1 MPFQKKPMK
10 IYQFLIIILFV
21 SCNPKKNDLQNQ
33 NVPEIFRTNYGK
45 INDVNL
51 KLKFGDIVKLNI
63 ENQNIEAIV
72 LDIKQE
78 DNINWFGLCFLAK
91 EKLFGRK
98 IPKGF
103 GEDCI
108 ELFDFSYLNEKGL
121 TNYTVVKNLKIN
133 FEKVGFGSD
142 SPVLNY
148 EELLRNYRF
157 GLERRKLKETP
168 CGKKSLTLKSVN
180 ECYINLGKIEM

>member
-1 MPFQKKPMK
+1 MK
-10 IYQFLIIILFV
+10 IYQLLFIILFV
-21 SCNPKKNDLQNQ
+21 SCNPKKSDLQNQ

-45 INDVNL
+45 INDENL
-51 KLKFGDIVKLNI
+51 KLKFGDIIKLKI
-63 ENQNIEAIV
+63 ENKYIEAVV
-72 LDIKQE
+72 LDIHQE
-78 DNINWFGLCFLAK
+78 DNINWFGLCFLTNGK
-91 EKLFGRK
+91 VFGRK

-108 ELFDFSYLNEKGL
+108 ELFDLSYLNEKGL
-121 TNYTVVKNLKIN
+121 ANYTVVKNLKIN

-148 EELLRNYRF
+148 DELLRNYKF
-157 GLERRKLKETP
+157 GIQRRKLKETP

-180 ECYINLGKIEM
+180 ECYVDLQNIET

>member
-1 MPFQKKPMK
+1 MK
-10 IYQFLIIILFV
+10 IYQLLLIILLLI
-21 SCNPKKNDLQNQ
+21 SCNQKKDDTQIK

-45 INDVNL
+45 IKDENL
-51 KLKFGDIVKLNI
+51 KLKYGDIVKLNI
-63 ENQNIEAIV
+63 KNQYIEAIV

-78 DNINWFGLCFLAK
+78 DNIKWFGLCFL
-91 EKLFGRK
+91 ENQKLFGRK

-121 TNYTVVKNLKIN
+121 TNYTVVKNLKIK
-133 FEKVGFGSD
+133 FKKVGIGSN

-148 EELLRNYRF
+148 KELLRDYKF

-168 CGKKSLTLKSVN
+168 CSKKSLTMKSIN
-180 ECYINLGKIEM
+180 ECYVDIESIGI